1 MLFLKLGAIL
11 GLFFFISKILF
22 KLLQINVENYPS
34 RNQHC
39 DFAKPVGNL
48 MNNLVNNDTA
58 KQGSNPCYSIVLY
71 AWAMF
76 HFRYETNAQLYP
88 MNFFIWSFMSGR
100 GLEPRMYINWTYK
113 LTTGSIL
120 FFSWK
125 QSEIRRPSWS
135 KLAGWVATY
144 FFLFIYIWH
153 DRIRD
158 MTPTPT
164 CLRARSINIQKSI
177 FYINDIF
184 QKCLVMTHTHTHME
198 GKRLQAMRIVAFCRL
213 EHLKAVIQ
221 LAQWLSSNSKV
232 GILNL

>member
-58 KQGSNPCYSIVLY
+58 KQGSNPCYNIVLY

-88 MNFFIWSFMSGR
+88 MNFFIWSYVIYNGITN
-100 GLEPRMYINWTYK
+100 YQK
-113 LTTGSIL
+113 KL
-120 FFSWK
+120 FFT
-125 QSEIRRPSWS
+125 R
-135 KLAGWVATY
+135 L
-144 FFLFIYIWH
+144 FLPKI
-153 DRIRD
+153 
-158 MTPTPT
+158 T
-164 CLRARSINIQKSI
+164 
-177 FYINDIF
+177 
-184 QKCLVMTHTHTHME
+184 
-198 GKRLQAMRIVAFCRL
+198 
-213 EHLKAVIQ
+213 
-221 LAQWLSSNSKV
+221 
-232 GILNL
+232 LNLLNLKC